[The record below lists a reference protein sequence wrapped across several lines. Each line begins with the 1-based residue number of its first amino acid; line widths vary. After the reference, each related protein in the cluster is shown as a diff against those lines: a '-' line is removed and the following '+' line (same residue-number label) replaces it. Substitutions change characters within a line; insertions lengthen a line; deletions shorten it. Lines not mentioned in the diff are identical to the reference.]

1 MIYKEERISSERIYE
16 GKILNLRK
24 DIVTTVS
31 GKPASREI
39 VEHNGAVAMV
49 ALTDSGKIIMEKQ
62 YRYAI
67 DEVIFEVPAGKIEK
81 DEADSLTAAKRELR
95 EETGYVASELKKL
108 GLIFPSVAYTEEGIE
123 VYLCTGLTK
132 YERNLDDDEAIDI
145 FECDFDEVCRMAE
158 QGKMFDAKS
167 ICAVLMARAQMKG

>member
-62 YRYAI
+62 YRYAM

-123 VYLCTGLTK
+123 VESGS
-132 YERNLDDDEAIDI
+132 
-145 FECDFDEVCRMAE
+145 
-158 QGKMFDAKS
+158 S
-167 ICAVLMARAQMKG
+167 IMVTSGFRTRARAIETRCFCPLDKAAGLKFRTSIRHSFLAISITFLLIVS

>member
-62 YRYAI
+62 YRYAM

-95 EETGYVASELKKL
+95 EETGYVASEL
-108 GLIFPSVAYTEEGIE
+108 
-123 VYLCTGLTK
+123 LTQIGRASCR
-132 YERNLDDDEAIDI
+132 ER
-145 FECDFDEVCRMAE
+145 V
-158 QGKMFDAKS
+158 
-167 ICAVLMARAQMKG
+167 